1 MSSILKSFRAA
12 ITKTAWPL
20 HEERI
25 RSDISRFS
33 GSHSYKKAFEEKG
46 RRVAANRR
54 DDNRTGARGKD
65 RRRPN

>member
-33 GSHSYKKAFEEKG
+33 VSHSYKKAFEEKG
-46 RRVAANRR
+46 AAWPRIEEMVTEQER
-54 DDNRTGARGKD
+54 EAKD
-65 RRRPN
+65 